1 MDGVFVDFCTP
12 FSGPGLG
19 QVLREEL
26 DTLKAKRQELRKEIS
41 VNRQN
46 LKNALKKQQKLVK
59 TAKQLSLS
67 DLRKLVTAAEAA
79 QD

>member
-41 VNRQN
+41 ATWRVWERGIRYF
-46 LKNALKKQQKLVK
+46 LATV
-59 TAKQLSLS
+59 SLLLAGPWEGLACAFMRS
-67 DLRKLVTAAEAA
+67 IGRT
-79 QD
+79 

>member
-41 VNRQN
+41 ATWRVGGV
-46 LKNALKKQQKLVK
+46 ASD
-59 TAKQLSLS
+59 TFWQL
-67 DLRKLVTAAEAA
+67 
-79 QD
+79 